1 MHKIQKSDLK
11 THKCSFV
18 IVFCILK
25 IKPTFFPLPVVG
37 VVPPS
42 DRLAQSST
50 RMAPEIVCTNFRAFV
65 LLNYI
70 QKPNLLT
77 FVIMFV
83 ITPTL
88 RIYCRNHRINTH
100 LHYCHFAGNISSVF
114 SRFEIQSMN
123 STWRVMYGWKCRC
136 DKKLACIPFFMYCG
150 VVK

>member
-18 IVFCILK
+18 IVK

-70 QKPNLLT
+70 
-77 FVIMFV
+77 
-83 ITPTL
+83 
-88 RIYCRNHRINTH
+88 
-100 LHYCHFAGNISSVF
+100 
-114 SRFEIQSMN
+114 
-123 STWRVMYGWKCRC
+123 
-136 DKKLACIPFFMYCG
+136 
-150 VVK
+150 